1 MNINKK
7 GSVNFIFSNHTDSVV
22 FNGRIKFK
30 KNGSIE
36 VENNILQSL
45 YLGELEHLIGA
56 ELREDLRKVFTRTF
70 SCAIENDQL
79 LLYYNTPS
87 DLRNKK
93 VMVLARRDG
102 EGLNKRRN

>member
-1 MNINKK
+1 MKINKK
-7 GSVNFIFSNHTDSVV
+7 GRVNFIFSNHTDSVV

-36 VENNILQSL
+36 IENNIRQSL
-45 YLGELEHLIGA
+45 YLGDLEQLISA
-56 ELREDLRKVFTRTF
+56 ELREDMRKVFTRTF

-87 DLRNKK
+87 DLRHKK
-93 VMVLARRDG
+93 VMVLSRRDG